1 MPSPAGS
8 KETVTLWA
16 PQTVGAEDRCAPGTP
31 LSGRKDLVGLW
42 GQNEGSRRGAG
53 PAVLPLRGAL
63 SYRARSGG
71 GCLTICRGHSSGNCC
86 CRQRLDEVPSNL
98 EIL

>member
-42 GQNEGSRRGAG
+42 GQKEGSRRGAG

-63 SYRARSGG
+63 SYGARSFGW
-71 GCLTICRGHSSGNCC
+71 
-86 CRQRLDEVPSNL
+86 RLPDHLPGTFLREL
-98 EIL
+98 LLQAEAG